1 MSELHTGN
9 ATAGMLEEALDRIQ
23 EQHPMLASLRSK
35 AAAAFRAQG
44 LPSKK
49 HEEYRY
55 IPFDR
60 FYNSAD
66 STLNG
71 ADAPA
76 WEMEGA
82 KITFANG
89 NVQSIHVPEGSVAE
103 GTLIVSLRDAIESK
117 NVQALSHL
125 GTAANSEADPFIAL
139 NTALFQDGIFIYL
152 PKGSVQS
159 QAIHLILESTSD
171 AAEWEQPRI
180 LVVAE
185 AQAEARLVQWTCGSV
200 QDRPK
205 FMNVVAELF
214 AAEAAQ
220 VDYLQIADAPQL
232 AVVQHTEM
240 QVHRKGNVR
249 HLAFSLEGR
258 LIRNTLQL
266 ILCDAHCEGHLYG
279 FYHPRGAQLF
289 DSHTLVDHRM
299 PHCESNELYKGV
311 IADKATAVFN
321 GKVYVR
327 PDAQKT
333 NAYQS
338 NKNIL
343 MSEEATV
350 NTKPQL
356 EIYAD
361 DVKCSHGSSTGVIDP
376 EQLFY
381 LRSRGIRTEK
391 AQSLLLQAYAGEIL
405 DFVKDLPLREQLR
418 ERLLER
424 FQS

>member
-23 EQHPMLASLRSK
+23 EQHPMVASLRSK

-60 FYNSAD
+60 FYNPAD

-82 KITFANG
+82 QITFANG
-89 NVQSIHVPEGSVAE
+89 KVQSIQVPDGSVAE
-103 GTLIVSLRDAIESK
+103 GTLILSLRDAIESK

-125 GTAANSEADPFIAL
+125 GTAANSQADPFIAL

-171 AAEWEQPRI
+171 NAEWEQPRI

-185 AQAEARLVQWTCGSV
+185 AQAEARLVQWTRGSV

-240 QVHRKGNVR
+240 QVHRNGNLR
-249 HLAFSLEGR
+249 HFAFSLEGR
-258 LIRNTLQL
+258 LVRNTLQL
-266 ILCDAHCEGHLYG
+266 ILCDSHCEGHLYG
-279 FYHPRGAQLF
+279 FYHRAERNC
-289 DSHTLVDHRM
+289 S
-299 PHCESNELYKGV
+299 
-311 IADKATAVFN
+311 IATPWWTIACRTAKATN
-321 GKVYVR
+321 CIKV
-327 PDAQKT
+327 
-333 NAYQS
+333 
-338 NKNIL
+338 
-343 MSEEATV
+343 
-350 NTKPQL
+350 
-356 EIYAD
+356 
-361 DVKCSHGSSTGVIDP
+361 
-376 EQLFY
+376 
-381 LRSRGIRTEK
+381 
-391 AQSLLLQAYAGEIL
+391 
-405 DFVKDLPLREQLR
+405 
-418 ERLLER
+418 
-424 FQS
+424 